1 MRAVRKSAI
10 AHTGLIVVQ
19 KAYIQSA

>member
-10 AHTGLIVVQ
+10 DHTGLIAAQ